1 MSHRINS
8 LFVGAALVVG
18 SSFITATVIGQNQE
32 GDRGMGQ
39 EMADDPM
46 MAAWMEYMTP
56 GEPHRAMAAHAGKWN
71 MTAKMW
77 MDPNAPPQVSQNTAT
92 MKPIMGG
99 RYMLEHVEGEPG
111 AMMPG
116 VTFKGM
122 NIMGYD
128 NHKKVHTFAW
138 VDNLGTGIFTGEGS
152 ANADGTK
159 ITYMAEAPD
168 LFNPGQ
174 MKPVKSVTEHVS
186 DDKIVFSMYEINE
199 SGEWRKNFEGVYTRA
214 DANGKTKKRENMKNM
229 NR

>member
-1 MSHRINS
+1 
-8 LFVGAALVVG
+8 
-18 SSFITATVIGQNQE
+18 
-32 GDRGMGQ
+32 MGQ

-77 MDPNAPPQVSQNTAT
+77 WEPNAPPQVSQNTAT

-122 NIMGYD
+122 NIVGYD
-128 NHKKVHTFAW
+128 NHKKVYTFAW

-159 ITYMAEAPD
+159 ITYMSEAPD

-174 MKPVKSVTEHVS
+174 MKPVKSVTEIVS
-186 DDKIVFSMYEINE
+186 DETDMLIFDELGGPVAELDGPAPG
-199 SGEWRKNFEGVYTRA
+199 SGATITIEGAGDVLTVDVQPFAGRVTV
-214 DANGKTKKRENMKNM
+214 DVTTP
-229 NR
+229 